1 MMNMNCLFKKNT
13 IMGRMKEVYMET
25 IERDFNGDYDA
36 HIQELARQSCE
47 EFSYVENVPC
57 PNCMTK
63 SLHRNETECYCEAC
77 AQEFIYVES
86 ALRFK

>member
-1 MMNMNCLFKKNT
+1 
-13 IMGRMKEVYMET
+13 MGRMKEVFMEM
-25 IERDFNGDYDA
+25 IEREYKGDHDA
-36 HIQELARQSCE
+36 YLEDLAKQSCE
-47 EFSYVENVPC
+47 EFSYLEDVLC

-77 AQEFIYVES
+77 AQEFIYVGS

>member
-1 MMNMNCLFKKNT
+1 
-13 IMGRMKEVYMET
+13 MGRMKEVYMEI
-25 IERDFNGDYDA
+25 IERDFNGDHDA

-57 PNCMTK
+57 PNCLNTT
-63 SLHRNETECYCEAC
+63 LHRNELEAIC
-77 AQEFIYVES
+77 DTCGQDFIYVGS